1 MTETFA
7 TRARKQ
13 ANELAQ
19 RLEQLAAELATVWEQ
34 FQLEAKQQQLN
45 TLEHDSQDVNFWRDP
60 ATAQKTMARLARL
73 KEEIEPWQL
82 LRTQVQ
88 DLQELIDL
96 RLKEEIE
103 PWQLLRTQVQ
113 DLQELIDLSAR
124 SPELLDELSHQLD
137 AMQREFA
144 TQKKALRFTGPFDDH
159 DAILR
164 ITAGAG
170 GTEAMDWAGMLER
183 MYLRWAER
191 RGYRMTL
198 IERVAGE
205 EAGIKTAVY
214 QVAGPHAY
222 GWLKGE
228 HGTHRLVRQ
237 SPFNADHLRQ
247 TSFAGVEILPVTEPE
262 DLKID
267 DKDLRIDVYRS
278 GGHGGQGVN
287 TTDSAVRITHLPTNT
302 VVTVQNE
309 RSQQQNRAQAM
320 EILRGRLL
328 QMQKDQHAE
337 SLADLRA
344 GESASWGQQIRN
356 YVLHPYKLVKDTRT
370 GFESKDPD
378 AMLDGDL
385 DALMENLVEYE
396 AANVAQEKA

>member
-19 RLEQLAAELATVWEQ
+19 RLEQLATELTTVWEQ

-60 ATAQKTMARLARL
+60 ATAQKTMARLA
-73 KEEIEPWQL
+73 
-82 LRTQVQ
+82 
-88 DLQELIDL
+88 

-170 GTEAMDWAGMLER
+170 GIEAMDWAGMLER

-191 RGYRMTL
+191 RGYRMIL

-247 TSFAGVEILPVTEPE
+247 TSFAGVEILPVTEAE

-267 DKDLRIDVYRS
+267 NKDLRIDVYRS

-378 AMLDGDL
+378 AILDGDL

-396 AANVAQEKA
+396 AANAAQEKA